1 MTTQSYTF
9 ETIQELNDKKAE
21 LIAAYGSENIVPN
34 YGTFEK
40 GNYNVNFNIFSVG
53 CNPISLYFL

>member
-34 YGTFEK
+34 VQHCCSCGL
-40 GNYNVNFNIFSVG
+40 GLQNVTIKH
-53 CNPISLYFL
+53 